1 MSMTPTAIPSPPV
14 GRAANEKTIE
24 GRTRATT
31 TVKSLAA
38 SVSEL
43 RQIEGKGHKAAA
55 TAKRKEEQ
63 DARKVDSARRRAAT

>member
-43 RQIEGKGHKAAA
+43 SFEFTDGKLDHDA
-55 TAKRKEEQ
+55 TFDVGRL
-63 DARKVDSARRRAAT
+63 